1 MEIKKGTI
9 IRQTKTNED
18 PIFKNTTDNAVLE
31 YVVKRVN
38 PKTYGLE
45 CIKGY
50 YKGCGCNL
58 RKDFKETYVDIYG
71 TKTTWEV
78 VR

>member
-9 IRQTKTNED
+9 MRQTKTNEN
-18 PIFKNTTDNAVLE
+18 PIFKDTTDNADLE
-31 YVVKRVN
+31 FVVKRVN
-38 PKTYGLE
+38 PKTYSLK

-50 YKGCGCNL
+50 FEGCGLNL

-78 VR
+78 VE

>member
-18 PIFKNTTDNAVLE
+18 PIFKDTTANAVLE
-31 YVVKRVN
+31 FVVKRVN
-38 PKTYGLE
+38 PKTYGLK

-50 YKGCGCNL
+50 FEGCGLNL

-78 VR
+78 VK

>member
-18 PIFKNTTDNAVLE
+18 PIFKDTTANAVLE
-31 YVVKRVN
+31 FVVKRVN

-45 CIKGY
+45 CIEGY
-50 YKGCGCNL
+50 YKGCGLNL